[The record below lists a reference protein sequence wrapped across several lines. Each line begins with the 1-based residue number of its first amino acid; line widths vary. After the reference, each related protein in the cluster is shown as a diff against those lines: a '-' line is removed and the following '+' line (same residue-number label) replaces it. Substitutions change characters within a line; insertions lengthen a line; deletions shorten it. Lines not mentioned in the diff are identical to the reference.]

1 MKHIA
6 VILLLVFAICFANAP
21 LVFSDEIDEVRELL
35 ANERGGDILYLSKI
49 NLGIPGGDNWIAD
62 RSNGLAYI
70 YVIDND
76 KNINI
81 QDRISYAE
89 PSQIRYMDQST
100 YSRANLE
107 FDIMRDIPGTRIGN
121 KAATFGDFNGD
132 GTDEIFNFYDSES
145 LCTMWGYNS
154 DKGEIE
160 SCFGCHYDIRD
171 PKGPSPVEF
180 INNQGIYNIKVNW
193 WSLSE
198 KQYFWIFFAWDEEQ
212 RKFVEIE
219 KFVETEKDNIKP
231 PQPVLA
237 EQNTDEFAQDRET
250 QKEVT
255 STDSGKNSRFYLYI
269 GIAVGIIALALVAVF
284 VVRRK
289 KK

>member
-1 MKHIA
+1 MKKA
-6 VILLLVFAICFANAP
+6 VLALILTMAVASQA
-21 LVFSDEIDEVRELL
+21 FSDEIDDVKELL

-49 NLGIPGGDNWIAD
+49 NLGIPGGDNWIAN
-62 RSNGLAYI
+62 RSNGRTYI

-76 KNINI
+76 KKVNI
-81 QDRISYAE
+81 QESRSYAE
-89 PSQIRYMDQST
+89 PSIIRYMDQST

-145 LCTMWGYNS
+145 LCTIWGYNS
-154 DKGEIE
+154 DKGKIE
-160 SCFGCHYDIRD
+160 SCFGCHYDIKD

-193 WSLSE
+193 WSLRE
-198 KQYFWIFFAWDEEQ
+198 KQYIWVFWAWDEEQ

-219 KFVETEKDNIKP
+219 EFVEDWEKSYKEP
-231 PQPVLA
+231 SQPILA
-237 EQNTDEFAQDRET
+237 EQNTGEFAQDRET
-250 QKEVT
+250 QKIAT
-255 STDSGKNSRFYLYI
+255 PADSSKGSRFIFYI
-269 GIAVGIIALALVAVF
+269 AIAVGVIALVLFF

-289 KK
+289 KG